1 MLLITKFRL
10 LFQIT
15 AKCILYGVL
24 NVMLIAEYDDTDFIE
39 GITVF
44 YDRFPYVLLAI
55 HVFHLLCIKH
65 AQSGQKVTYE
75 FKLVSF

>member
-1 MLLITKFRL
+1 MLLITKLRL

-24 NVMLIAEYDDTDFIE
+24 NIMLIAEYDDTDFIE

-44 YDRFPYVLLAI
+44 
-55 HVFHLLCIKH
+55 
-65 AQSGQKVTYE
+65 
-75 FKLVSF
+75 